1 MQLAKRPRP
10 PSRTVRR
17 KSDRTPRSPL
27 SPRARGPKLPR
38 MSAETYLPLALREF
52 ARLRQLADRA
62 LAQLPADAFFAAPA
76 PGDNSIAQILKHVGG
91 NLLSRWTDFLTTDGE
106 KPGRDR
112 DTEFVILPADT
123 RDQLLARWTAGWAA
137 LFAALTPLQT
147 ADLDRTVTIRG
158 EPLTVLQAINRQLIH
173 YAYHVGQIVYLAK
186 HFAGPAWQS
195 LSIPPGQSAR
205 FNQAPAKYLEKA

>member
-1 MQLAKRPRP
+1 
-10 PSRTVRR
+10 
-17 KSDRTPRSPL
+17 
-27 SPRARGPKLPR
+27 

-91 NLLSRWTDFLTTDGE
+91 NLLSRWTDFLITDGE

-137 LFAALTPLQT
+137 LFSALTPLQPS
-147 ADLDRTVTIRG
+147 DLDRTVTIRG

-186 HFAGPAWQS
+186 HFAGASWQS
-195 LSIPPGQSAR
+195 LSIPLGQSAR
-205 FNQAPAKYLEKA
+205 FNQAPAKYLEKS